1 MGNWNEWKFGRCNLW
16 GAFGCPDCD
25 AVPGSVGTGRFD
37 VGRMLL
43 SSSLS
48 CAGIESSSSWGDWK
62 ERFMIGARIG
72 RQDCLPWVEERARS
86 EKGDPFT
93 VTLFQD
99 VEGRSKAHCR
109 NFKKENY
116 KKKKRE
122 KICL

>member
-1 MGNWNEWKFGRCNLW
+1 
-16 GAFGCPDCD
+16 
-25 AVPGSVGTGRFD
+25 
-37 VGRMLL
+37 
-43 SSSLS
+43 
-48 CAGIESSSSWGDWK
+48 
-62 ERFMIGARIG
+62 MIGARIG